1 MNQKP
6 SPLHRASEWIVD
18 HYRLFFVVFAALLVF
33 SAVASGWV
41 KVENDV
47 AAYLPADSE
56 TRQGLDIMEQEFQ
69 TYGSAKIL
77 LRDTDADAAAA
88 TAEQIRAVDGVD
100 SCTYTMNDTGSALL
114 SVSLSDLEGSDTC
127 AQTVQALRDLLDGSG
142 AYIYSA
148 EGYSISDQING
159 EVRGLLVIV
168 AIILVTVLTFTSST
182 YAEVPILL
190 ITFLAAALINK
201 GTNFVFGTISFVS
214 NAVAILLQLA
224 MSVDYAIIFCNRYK
238 QAHETLPV
246 REAVIE
252 SLEKSITVISS
263 SSLTTIAGLVA
274 MTFMKFGLG
283 RDLGIVLIKAILISM
298 LTVFLLMPGLLLK
311 LGPAMDK
318 TKHRNFVPKI
328 SGVGRLAWR
337 TRRVVPLVFAAVLVV
352 ACIGANRVSYVYS
365 EAPLK
370 THNADVNRT
379 ASQAITDDFGDET
392 VLAVVV
398 PAGDY
403 TQEAALLDALSA
415 LPEVKSAVGIAGTEA
430 AGGYRLADA
439 VDYRTFAQLSGA
451 DSTSAQALFALYA
464 AENGAAQTAAQ
475 DLSGYQ
481 VPLLKLFEFLN
492 DKIADGTV
500 TLSAAQAAQ
509 VTALSSQ
516 LERASAQLE
525 GTSYHRLVLTL
536 AAASD
541 GDETFALLDRIHAVV
556 HQYYPTDSYLVGDA
570 MSAYGSEQTFT
581 QDNVMVSAMSILM
594 VMLVLLFTFRSL
606 GMPIL
611 LTLVIQGSI
620 WINFGI
626 TVLTGEY
633 VLFMVYLVASAIQ
646 MGCNVDYAIVV
657 ASHYTEARAD
667 QGPREAMITAL
678 NLAFPTIIT
687 SGTMLISAGL
697 LIGARVSSGAVA
709 GMGRFVGVGSLITVF
724 LVLFVLPQL
733 LLLGDTFVRRTAL
746 PAQRRL
752 PLTAA
757 SRAARWVLLA
767 AAVFVMAVSPWSVVR
782 TQQKRADR
790 VAADT
795 QLCGSAH
802 SLGELA
808 ASLGAQQETY
818 DALKRSFATGVVTDN
833 VGQSRL
839 ESGQA
844 EYDAGSEKLAAA
856 KAQYA
861 AGQAQ
866 LEQGKADYA
875 AGQEKLAA
883 AKEEY
888 AAGQA
893 QLAKI
898 QPVYDAVHPAYQRY
912 LDRQAEYDAAVASGD
927 LAKAALLWPGVTAQ
941 KQIYETQLIGTGYSI
956 ESLVQAYEAG
966 QAKLSAGAAQIAAAE
981 QQLQDAQA
989 QLAAGQ
995 QALDAAAAEIAAG
1008 QSKLDT
1014 AAGTLASGR
1023 QTLAANR
1030 QQLAQDLAALA
1041 PYEDDTERL
1050 EQGIAVLMQDETLRA
1065 RAGASASYGDICALA
1080 QDIYTADMNTARTE
1094 AAVWTGICIALF
1106 AAGALAFAGVCL
1118 GHRRGKAVAWCTAL
1132 AAILSVGCL
1141 IAMRPPVTVRC
1152 ARCACARRWRC
1163 SCWRSWPPGSR
1174 SGSARSGRSKAQGK
1188 KKPGRR
1194 QLPAPR
1200 FCFCT
1205 ALCYNGPS
1213 RSKGIAIPMVKV
1225 LFICHGNICRSPMA
1239 EYLLKEMVRQQGL
1252 AAQFQIASAATS
1264 REEIGNDVYPPAR
1277 AELRAHGIPVGH
1289 RTAVQVTPRDYDA
1302 YDWLLT
1308 MDENNARNLRRILP
1322 HDPDG
1327 KIRALLSFAGLQRGI
1342 ADPWYTDDFGTTYDD
1357 LVLGCTAFLD
1367 ALRRRGDI

>member
-1 MNQKP
+1 MITDICNLSFFSLSFCYQKVNPRVFVGVRSGDSIMNQKP

-481 VPLLKLFEFLN
+481 VPLLKLFKFLN

-667 QGPREAMITAL
+667 QGSREAMITAL

-790 VAADT
+790 VDADT
-795 QLCGSAH
+795 QLCDNAH

-818 DALKRSFATGVVTDN
+818 DALKLSFATGVVTDS
-833 VGQSRL
+833 VGQSQL

-856 KAQYA
+856 RAQ
-861 AGQAQ
+861 
-866 LEQGKADYA
+866 YA
-875 AGQEKLAA
+875 AGQEKLAR
-883 AKEEY
+883 
-888 AAGQA
+888 
-893 QLAKI
+893 I

-941 KQIYETQLIGTGYSI
+941 KQLYETQLIGTGYSI

-1080 QDIYTADMNTARTE
+1080 QDLYTADMDTARTE

-1118 GHRRGKAVAWCTAL
+1118 GHRRGKAAAWCTAL

-1141 IAMRPPVTVRC
+1141 IAM
-1152 ARCACARRWRC
+1152 
-1163 SCWRSWPPGSR
+1163 
-1174 SGSARSGRSKAQGK
+1174 
-1188 KKPGRR
+1188 
-1194 QLPAPR
+1194 
-1200 FCFCT
+1200 
-1205 ALCYNGPS
+1205 
-1213 RSKGIAIPMVKV
+1213 
-1225 LFICHGNICRSPMA
+1225 
-1239 EYLLKEMVRQQGL
+1239 L
-1252 AAQFQIASAATS
+1252 AAGHGA
-1264 REEIGNDVYPPAR
+1264 
-1277 AELRAHGIPVGH
+1277 LR
-1289 RTAVQVTPRDYDA
+1289 TLCLCAV
-1302 YDWLLT
+1302 L
-1308 MDENNARNLRRILP
+1308 
-1322 HDPDG
+1322 
-1327 KIRALLSFAGLQRGI
+1327 ALLVLAFVAAGLTLRQR
-1342 ADPWYTDDFGTTYDD
+1342 AQR
-1357 LVLGCTAFLD
+1357 AQ
-1367 ALRRRGDI
+1367 

>member
-1 MNQKP
+1 MITDICNLSFFSLSFCYQKVNPRVFVGVRSGDSIMNQKP

-415 LPEVKSAVGIAGTEA
+415 VPEVKSAVGIAGLEA

-439 VDYRTFAQLSGA
+439 VDYRTFAQLSDV

-481 VPLLKLFEFLN
+481 VPLLKLFKFLN

-790 VAADT
+790 VVADT
-795 QLCGSAH
+795 QLCGSAR

-818 DALKRSFATGVVTDN
+818 DALKLSFATGVVTDN

-893 QLAKI
+893 QLARI

-941 KQIYETQLIGTGYSI
+941 KQLYETQL
-956 ESLVQAYEAG
+956 
-966 QAKLSAGAAQIAAAE
+966 
-981 QQLQDAQA
+981 
-989 QLAAGQ
+989 
-995 QALDAAAAEIAAG
+995 LDAAAAEIAAG

-1080 QDIYTADMNTARTE
+1080 QDLYTADMNTARTE

-1141 IAMRPPVTVRC
+1141 IAM
-1152 ARCACARRWRC
+1152 
-1163 SCWRSWPPGSR
+1163 
-1174 SGSARSGRSKAQGK
+1174 
-1188 KKPGRR
+1188 
-1194 QLPAPR
+1194 
-1200 FCFCT
+1200 
-1205 ALCYNGPS
+1205 
-1213 RSKGIAIPMVKV
+1213 
-1225 LFICHGNICRSPMA
+1225 
-1239 EYLLKEMVRQQGL
+1239 L
-1252 AAQFQIASAATS
+1252 AAGHGALRTLCLCAA
-1264 REEIGNDVYPPAR
+1264 
-1277 AELRAHGIPVGH
+1277 L
-1289 RTAVQVTPRDYDA
+1289 
-1302 YDWLLT
+1302 
-1308 MDENNARNLRRILP
+1308 
-1322 HDPDG
+1322 
-1327 KIRALLSFAGLQRGI
+1327 ALLVLAFVAAGFTLRQR
-1342 ADPWYTDDFGTTYDD
+1342 AQR
-1357 LVLGCTAFLD
+1357 AQ
-1367 ALRRRGDI
+1367 

>member
-1 MNQKP
+1 MITDICNLSFFSLSFCYQKVNPRVFVGVRSGDSIMNQKP

-481 VPLLKLFEFLN
+481 VPLLKLFKFLN

-500 TLSAAQAAQ
+500 T
-509 VTALSSQ
+509 LSSQ

-667 QGPREAMITAL
+667 QGSREAMITAL

-790 VAADT
+790 VDADT
-795 QLCGSAH
+795 QLCDNAH

-818 DALKRSFATGVVTDN
+818 DALKLSFATGVVTDS
-833 VGQSRL
+833 VGQSQL

-856 KAQYA
+856 RAQYA

-875 AGQEKLAA
+875 AGQAQLAA

-888 AAGQA
+888 AAGQEK
-893 QLAKI
+893 LARI

-941 KQIYETQLIGTGYSI
+941 KQLYETQLIGTGYSI

-1080 QDIYTADMNTARTE
+1080 QDLYTADMDTARTE

-1118 GHRRGKAVAWCTAL
+1118 GHRRGKAAAWCTAL

-1141 IAMRPPVTVRC
+1141 IAM
-1152 ARCACARRWRC
+1152 
-1163 SCWRSWPPGSR
+1163 
-1174 SGSARSGRSKAQGK
+1174 
-1188 KKPGRR
+1188 
-1194 QLPAPR
+1194 
-1200 FCFCT
+1200 
-1205 ALCYNGPS
+1205 
-1213 RSKGIAIPMVKV
+1213 
-1225 LFICHGNICRSPMA
+1225 
-1239 EYLLKEMVRQQGL
+1239 L
-1252 AAQFQIASAATS
+1252 AAGHGA
-1264 REEIGNDVYPPAR
+1264 
-1277 AELRAHGIPVGH
+1277 LR
-1289 RTAVQVTPRDYDA
+1289 TLCLCAV
-1302 YDWLLT
+1302 L
-1308 MDENNARNLRRILP
+1308 
-1322 HDPDG
+1322 
-1327 KIRALLSFAGLQRGI
+1327 ALLVLAFVAAGLTLRQR
-1342 ADPWYTDDFGTTYDD
+1342 AQR
-1357 LVLGCTAFLD
+1357 AQ
-1367 ALRRRGDI
+1367 

>member
-1 MNQKP
+1 
-6 SPLHRASEWIVD
+6 
-18 HYRLFFVVFAALLVF
+18 
-33 SAVASGWV
+33 
-41 KVENDV
+41 
-47 AAYLPADSE
+47 
-56 TRQGLDIMEQEFQ
+56 
-69 TYGSAKIL
+69 
-77 LRDTDADAAAA
+77 
-88 TAEQIRAVDGVD
+88 
-100 SCTYTMNDTGSALL
+100 
-114 SVSLSDLEGSDTC
+114 
-127 AQTVQALRDLLDGSG
+127 
-142 AYIYSA
+142 
-148 EGYSISDQING
+148 
-159 EVRGLLVIV
+159 
-168 AIILVTVLTFTSST
+168 
-182 YAEVPILL
+182 
-190 ITFLAAALINK
+190 
-201 GTNFVFGTISFVS
+201 
-214 NAVAILLQLA
+214 
-224 MSVDYAIIFCNRYK
+224 
-238 QAHETLPV
+238 
-246 REAVIE
+246 
-252 SLEKSITVISS
+252 
-263 SSLTTIAGLVA
+263 
-274 MTFMKFGLG
+274 
-283 RDLGIVLIKAILISM
+283 M

-439 VDYRTFAQLSGA
+439 VDYRTFAQLSDV

-481 VPLLKLFEFLN
+481 VPLLKLFKFLN

-790 VAADT
+790 VDADT
-795 QLCGSAH
+795 QLCDNAH

-818 DALKRSFATGVVTDN
+818 DALKLSFATGVVTDN

-866 LEQGKADYA
+866 LDR
-875 AGQEKLAA
+875 
-883 AKEEY
+883 
-888 AAGQA
+888 
-893 QLAKI
+893 I

-941 KQIYETQLIGTGYSI
+941 KQLYETQLIGTGYSI

-1014 AAGTLASGR
+1014 AAGTLAAGR

-1080 QDIYTADMNTARTE
+1080 QDLYTADMDTARTE

-1106 AAGALAFAGVCL
+1106 AAGALALAGVCL
-1118 GHRRGKAVAWCTAL
+1118 GHGRGKTVAWCTAL

-1141 IAMRPPVTVRC
+1141 IAM
-1152 ARCACARRWRC
+1152 
-1163 SCWRSWPPGSR
+1163 
-1174 SGSARSGRSKAQGK
+1174 
-1188 KKPGRR
+1188 
-1194 QLPAPR
+1194 
-1200 FCFCT
+1200 
-1205 ALCYNGPS
+1205 
-1213 RSKGIAIPMVKV
+1213 
-1225 LFICHGNICRSPMA
+1225 
-1239 EYLLKEMVRQQGL
+1239 L
-1252 AAQFQIASAATS
+1252 AAGHGALRTLCLCAA
-1264 REEIGNDVYPPAR
+1264 
-1277 AELRAHGIPVGH
+1277 L
-1289 RTAVQVTPRDYDA
+1289 
-1302 YDWLLT
+1302 
-1308 MDENNARNLRRILP
+1308 
-1322 HDPDG
+1322 
-1327 KIRALLSFAGLQRGI
+1327 ALLVLAFVAAGLTLRQR
-1342 ADPWYTDDFGTTYDD
+1342 AQR
-1357 LVLGCTAFLD
+1357 AQ
-1367 ALRRRGDI
+1367 

>member
-18 HYRLFFVVFAALLVF
+18 HYRLFFVVFAVLLAF

-69 TYGSAKIL
+69 TYGLAKIL

-328 SGVGRLAWR
+328 SGVGRLAWW

-370 THNADVNRT
+370 THNADANRT

-403 TQEAALLDALSA
+403 TREAALLDALSA

-439 VDYRTFAQLSGA
+439 VDYRTFAQLSDV

-500 TLSAAQAAQ
+500 TLSD
-509 VTALSSQ
+509 Q
-516 LERASAQLE
+516 LARASAQLE

-541 GDETFALLDRIHAVV
+541 GEETFALLDRIHAVV

-752 PLTAA
+752 PLPSA

-767 AAVFVMAVSPWSVVR
+767 AAVFVMAVSPWSAVR
-782 TQQKRADR
+782 TQQERADR
-790 VAADT
+790 VEADT
-795 QLCGSAH
+795 QLCDSAR

-818 DALKRSFATGVVTDN
+818 DALKLSFATGVVTDN
-833 VGQSRL
+833 VGQSQL
-839 ESGQA
+839 QSGQA
-844 EYDAGSEKLAAA
+844 EYDAGSEKLTAA

-941 KQIYETQLIGTGYSI
+941 KQLYETQLLGTGYSI

-966 QAKLSAGAAQIAAAE
+966 QAKLSEGAVQIAAAE
-981 QQLQDAQA
+981 QQLQDAQV
-989 QLAAGQ
+989 QLVAGQ

-1030 QQLAQDLAALA
+1030 QQLAQDLAELA

-1050 EQGIAVLMQDETLRA
+1050 EQGIAVLMQDETLRT

-1080 QDIYTADMNTARTE
+1080 QDLYAADMDTARTE
-1094 AAVWTGICIALF
+1094 AAVWTGICIVLF
-1106 AAGALAFAGVCL
+1106 AAGALALTGVCL
-1118 GHRRGKAVAWCTAL
+1118 GHRRGKAMAWCTAL

-1141 IAMRPPVTVRC
+1141 IAML
-1152 ARCACARRWRC
+1152 AA
-1163 SCWRSWPPGSR
+1163 GH
-1174 SGSARSGRSKAQGK
+1174 G
-1188 KKPGRR
+1188 
-1194 QLPAPR
+1194 
-1200 FCFCT
+1200 
-1205 ALCYNGPS
+1205 ALRTLC
-1213 RSKGIAIPMVKV
+1213 
-1225 LFICHGNICRSPMA
+1225 ICHGNICRSPMA
-1239 EYLLKEMVRQQGL
+1239 EYIFRDMVQRQGL
-1252 AAQFQIASAATS
+1252 AQRFHIASAATS

-1277 AELRAHGIPVGH
+1277 AELRAHGVPVGH
-1289 RTAVQVTPRDYDA
+1289 RAAVQVTPRDYDA

-1327 KIRALLSFAGLQRGI
+1327 KIRALLSFAGEQRGI
-1342 ADPWYTDDFGTTYDD
+1342 ADPWYTDDFGAAYADI
-1357 LVLGCTAFLD
+1357 VRGCTAFLEH
-1367 ALRRRGDI
+1367 LRRSGAV

>member
-1 MNQKP
+1 MITDICNLSFFSLSFCYQKVNPRVFVGVRSGDSIMNQKP

-439 VDYRTFAQLSGA
+439 VDYRTFAQLSDV

-481 VPLLKLFEFLN
+481 VPLLKLFKFLN

-790 VAADT
+790 VVADT
-795 QLCGSAH
+795 QLCGSAR

-818 DALKRSFATGVVTDN
+818 DALKLSFATGVVTDN

-844 EYDAGSEKLAAA
+844 EYDAGREKLAAA
-856 KAQYA
+856 RAQYA

-893 QLAKI
+893 QLARI

-912 LDRQAEYDAAVASGD
+912 LDQQAEYDAAVASGD

-941 KQIYETQLIGTGYSI
+941 KQLYETQLIGTGYSI

-1050 EQGIAVLMQDETLRA
+1050 EQGIAVLMQDETLRV

-1080 QDIYTADMNTARTE
+1080 QDFYTADMDTARTE

-1118 GHRRGKAVAWCTAL
+1118 GHRRGKAAAWCTAL

-1141 IAMRPPVTVRC
+1141 IAM
-1152 ARCACARRWRC
+1152 
-1163 SCWRSWPPGSR
+1163 
-1174 SGSARSGRSKAQGK
+1174 
-1188 KKPGRR
+1188 
-1194 QLPAPR
+1194 
-1200 FCFCT
+1200 
-1205 ALCYNGPS
+1205 
-1213 RSKGIAIPMVKV
+1213 
-1225 LFICHGNICRSPMA
+1225 
-1239 EYLLKEMVRQQGL
+1239 L
-1252 AAQFQIASAATS
+1252 AAGHGA
-1264 REEIGNDVYPPAR
+1264 
-1277 AELRAHGIPVGH
+1277 LR
-1289 RTAVQVTPRDYDA
+1289 TLCLCAV
-1302 YDWLLT
+1302 L
-1308 MDENNARNLRRILP
+1308 
-1322 HDPDG
+1322 
-1327 KIRALLSFAGLQRGI
+1327 ALLVLAFVAAGLTLRQR
-1342 ADPWYTDDFGTTYDD
+1342 AQR
-1357 LVLGCTAFLD
+1357 AQ
-1367 ALRRRGDI
+1367 

>member
-1 MNQKP
+1 MITDICNLSFFSLSFCYQKVNPRVFVGVRSGDSIMNQKP

-392 VLAVVV
+392 VLAVIV

-782 TQQKRADR
+782 TQQKRAAR
-790 VAADT
+790 VAAAT

-1030 QQLAQDLAALA
+1030 PQLAQDLAALA

-1141 IAMRPPVTVRC
+1141 IAM
-1152 ARCACARRWRC
+1152 
-1163 SCWRSWPPGSR
+1163 
-1174 SGSARSGRSKAQGK
+1174 
-1188 KKPGRR
+1188 
-1194 QLPAPR
+1194 
-1200 FCFCT
+1200 
-1205 ALCYNGPS
+1205 
-1213 RSKGIAIPMVKV
+1213 
-1225 LFICHGNICRSPMA
+1225 
-1239 EYLLKEMVRQQGL
+1239 L
-1252 AAQFQIASAATS
+1252 AAGHGALRTLCLCAA
-1264 REEIGNDVYPPAR
+1264 
-1277 AELRAHGIPVGH
+1277 L
-1289 RTAVQVTPRDYDA
+1289 
-1302 YDWLLT
+1302 
-1308 MDENNARNLRRILP
+1308 
-1322 HDPDG
+1322 
-1327 KIRALLSFAGLQRGI
+1327 ALLVLAFVAAGFTLRQR
-1342 ADPWYTDDFGTTYDD
+1342 AQR
-1357 LVLGCTAFLD
+1357 AQ
-1367 ALRRRGDI
+1367 

>member
-1 MNQKP
+1 MCI
-6 SPLHRASEWIVD
+6 R
-18 HYRLFFVVFAALLVF
+18 
-33 SAVASGWV
+33 
-41 KVENDV
+41 
-47 AAYLPADSE
+47 DS
-56 TRQGLDIMEQEFQ
+56 
-69 TYGSAKIL
+69 
-77 LRDTDADAAAA
+77 
-88 TAEQIRAVDGVD
+88 
-100 SCTYTMNDTGSALL
+100 
-114 SVSLSDLEGSDTC
+114 
-127 AQTVQALRDLLDGSG
+127 
-142 AYIYSA
+142 
-148 EGYSISDQING
+148 
-159 EVRGLLVIV
+159 
-168 AIILVTVLTFTSST
+168 
-182 YAEVPILL
+182 
-190 ITFLAAALINK
+190 
-201 GTNFVFGTISFVS
+201 
-214 NAVAILLQLA
+214 
-224 MSVDYAIIFCNRYK
+224 
-238 QAHETLPV
+238 
-246 REAVIE
+246 
-252 SLEKSITVISS
+252 
-263 SSLTTIAGLVA
+263 
-274 MTFMKFGLG
+274 
-283 RDLGIVLIKAILISM
+283 
-298 LTVFLLMPGLLLK
+298 
-311 LGPAMDK
+311 
-318 TKHRNFVPKI
+318 RNFVPKI

-1141 IAMRPPVTVRC
+1141 IAM
-1152 ARCACARRWRC
+1152 
-1163 SCWRSWPPGSR
+1163 
-1174 SGSARSGRSKAQGK
+1174 
-1188 KKPGRR
+1188 
-1194 QLPAPR
+1194 
-1200 FCFCT
+1200 
-1205 ALCYNGPS
+1205 
-1213 RSKGIAIPMVKV
+1213 
-1225 LFICHGNICRSPMA
+1225 
-1239 EYLLKEMVRQQGL
+1239 L
-1252 AAQFQIASAATS
+1252 AAGHGALRTLCLCAA
-1264 REEIGNDVYPPAR
+1264 
-1277 AELRAHGIPVGH
+1277 L
-1289 RTAVQVTPRDYDA
+1289 
-1302 YDWLLT
+1302 
-1308 MDENNARNLRRILP
+1308 
-1322 HDPDG
+1322 
-1327 KIRALLSFAGLQRGI
+1327 ALLVLAFVAAGFTLRQR
-1342 ADPWYTDDFGTTYDD
+1342 AQR
-1357 LVLGCTAFLD
+1357 AQ
-1367 ALRRRGDI
+1367 

>member
-1 MNQKP
+1 M
-6 SPLHRASEWIVD
+6 
-18 HYRLFFVVFAALLVF
+18 
-33 SAVASGWV
+33 
-41 KVENDV
+41 
-47 AAYLPADSE
+47 
-56 TRQGLDIMEQEFQ
+56 
-69 TYGSAKIL
+69 
-77 LRDTDADAAAA
+77 
-88 TAEQIRAVDGVD
+88 
-100 SCTYTMNDTGSALL
+100 
-114 SVSLSDLEGSDTC
+114 
-127 AQTVQALRDLLDGSG
+127 
-142 AYIYSA
+142 
-148 EGYSISDQING
+148 
-159 EVRGLLVIV
+159 
-168 AIILVTVLTFTSST
+168 
-182 YAEVPILL
+182 
-190 ITFLAAALINK
+190 
-201 GTNFVFGTISFVS
+201 
-214 NAVAILLQLA
+214 
-224 MSVDYAIIFCNRYK
+224 
-238 QAHETLPV
+238 
-246 REAVIE
+246 
-252 SLEKSITVISS
+252 
-263 SSLTTIAGLVA
+263 
-274 MTFMKFGLG
+274 
-283 RDLGIVLIKAILISM
+283 
-298 LTVFLLMPGLLLK
+298 
-311 LGPAMDK
+311 
-318 TKHRNFVPKI
+318 
-328 SGVGRLAWR
+328 
-337 TRRVVPLVFAAVLVV
+337 
-352 ACIGANRVSYVYS
+352 
-365 EAPLK
+365 
-370 THNADVNRT
+370 
-379 ASQAITDDFGDET
+379 
-392 VLAVVV
+392 
-398 PAGDY
+398 
-403 TQEAALLDALSA
+403 
-415 LPEVKSAVGIAGTEA
+415 
-430 AGGYRLADA
+430 
-439 VDYRTFAQLSGA
+439 
-451 DSTSAQALFALYA
+451 
-464 AENGAAQTAAQ
+464 
-475 DLSGYQ
+475 
-481 VPLLKLFEFLN
+481 PLLKLFEFLN

-556 HQYYPTDSYLVGDA
+556 HQYYSTDSYLVGDA

-611 LTLVIQGSI
+611 LTLAIQGSI

-790 VAADT
+790 VDADT
-795 QLCGSAH
+795 QLCDNAH

-818 DALKRSFATGVVTDN
+818 DVLKRSFATGVVTDN

-875 AGQEKLAA
+875 AGQEQLAA

-893 QLAKI
+893 QLARI

-941 KQIYETQLIGTGYSI
+941 KQLYETQLLGTGYSI
-956 ESLVQAYEAG
+956 ESLVQAYETG

-1080 QDIYTADMNTARTE
+1080 QDLYTADMDTARTE

-1118 GHRRGKAVAWCTAL
+1118 GHRSGKAVAWCTAL

-1141 IAMRPPVTVRC
+1141 IAMLAAGHGALRTLCLC
-1152 ARCACARRWRC
+1152 A
-1163 SCWRSWPPGSR
+1163 
-1174 SGSARSGRSKAQGK
+1174 
-1188 KKPGRR
+1188 
-1194 QLPAPR
+1194 
-1200 FCFCT
+1200 
-1205 ALCYNGPS
+1205 AL
-1213 RSKGIAIPMVKV
+1213 ALLV
-1225 LFICHGNICRSPMA
+1225 LAFVA
-1239 EYLLKEMVRQQGL
+1239 AGL
-1252 AAQFQIASAATS
+1252 ALRQRAQ
-1264 REEIGNDVYPPAR
+1264 R
-1277 AELRAHGIPVGH
+1277 AQRA
-1289 RTAVQVTPRDYDA
+1289 Q
-1302 YDWLLT
+1302 
-1308 MDENNARNLRRILP
+1308 
-1322 HDPDG
+1322 
-1327 KIRALLSFAGLQRGI
+1327 
-1342 ADPWYTDDFGTTYDD
+1342 
-1357 LVLGCTAFLD
+1357 
-1367 ALRRRGDI
+1367 

>member
-1 MNQKP
+1 MITDICNLSFFSLSFCYQKVNPRVFVGVRSGDSIMNQKP

-451 DSTSAQALFALYA
+451 DSTSAPALFALYA

-500 TLSAAQAAQ
+500 T
-509 VTALSSQ
+509 LSSQ

-790 VAADT
+790 VVADT
-795 QLCGSAH
+795 QLCGSAR

-818 DALKRSFATGVVTDN
+818 DALKLSFATGVVTDN

-844 EYDAGSEKLAAA
+844 EYDAGREK
-856 KAQYA
+856 
-861 AGQAQ
+861 
-866 LEQGKADYA
+866 
-875 AGQEKLAA
+875 
-883 AKEEY
+883 
-888 AAGQA
+888 
-893 QLAKI
+893 
-898 QPVYDAVHPAYQRY
+898 
-912 LDRQAEYDAAVASGD
+912 
-927 LAKAALLWPGVTAQ
+927 
-941 KQIYETQLIGTGYSI
+941 
-956 ESLVQAYEAG
+956 
-966 QAKLSAGAAQIAAAE
+966 
-981 QQLQDAQA
+981 
-989 QLAAGQ
+989 LAAGQ

-1030 QQLAQDLAALA
+1030 QQLAQDLAALT

-1080 QDIYTADMNTARTE
+1080 QDLYTADMDTARTE
-1094 AAVWTGICIALF
+1094 AAVWTGICITLF

-1118 GHRRGKAVAWCTAL
+1118 GHRSGKAVAWCTAL

-1141 IAMRPPVTVRC
+1141 IAM
-1152 ARCACARRWRC
+1152 
-1163 SCWRSWPPGSR
+1163 
-1174 SGSARSGRSKAQGK
+1174 
-1188 KKPGRR
+1188 
-1194 QLPAPR
+1194 
-1200 FCFCT
+1200 
-1205 ALCYNGPS
+1205 
-1213 RSKGIAIPMVKV
+1213 
-1225 LFICHGNICRSPMA
+1225 
-1239 EYLLKEMVRQQGL
+1239 L
-1252 AAQFQIASAATS
+1252 AAGHGALRTLCLCAA
-1264 REEIGNDVYPPAR
+1264 
-1277 AELRAHGIPVGH
+1277 L
-1289 RTAVQVTPRDYDA
+1289 
-1302 YDWLLT
+1302 
-1308 MDENNARNLRRILP
+1308 
-1322 HDPDG
+1322 
-1327 KIRALLSFAGLQRGI
+1327 ALLVLAFVAAGFTLRQR
-1342 ADPWYTDDFGTTYDD
+1342 AQR
-1357 LVLGCTAFLD
+1357 AQ
-1367 ALRRRGDI
+1367 

>member
-33 SAVASGWV
+33 SAIASGWV

-328 SGVGRLAWR
+328 SGIGRLAWR

-370 THNADVNRT
+370 THNADANRT

-403 TQEAALLDALSA
+403 TREAALLDALSA

-439 VDYRTFAQLSGA
+439 VDYRTFAQLSDV

-475 DLSGYQ
+475 DLRGYQ

-516 LERASAQLE
+516 LARASAQLE

-752 PLTAA
+752 PLPAA

-767 AAVFVMAVSPWSVVR
+767 AAVFVMAVSPWSAVR
-782 TQQKRADR
+782 TQQERADR
-790 VAADT
+790 VEADT
-795 QLCGSAH
+795 QLCDSAR

-818 DALKRSFATGVVTDN
+818 DALKLSFATGVVTDN
-833 VGQSRL
+833 VGQSQL
-839 ESGQA
+839 QSGQA

-912 LDRQAEYDAAVASGD
+912 LDRQAEYDAA
-927 LAKAALLWPGVTAQ
+927 
-941 KQIYETQLIGTGYSI
+941 
-956 ESLVQAYEAG
+956 
-966 QAKLSAGAAQIAAAE
+966 E

-989 QLAAGQ
+989 QLVAGQ

-1030 QQLAQDLAALA
+1030 QQLAQDLAELA

-1050 EQGIAVLMQDETLRA
+1050 ERGIAVLMQGEALRT
-1065 RAGASASYGDICALA
+1065 RAGSSASYGDICALA
-1080 QDIYTADMNTARTE
+1080 QDLYAADMDTARTE
-1094 AAVWTGICIALF
+1094 AAVWTGICTVLF

-1141 IAMRPPVTVRC
+1141 IAM
-1152 ARCACARRWRC
+1152 
-1163 SCWRSWPPGSR
+1163 
-1174 SGSARSGRSKAQGK
+1174 
-1188 KKPGRR
+1188 
-1194 QLPAPR
+1194 
-1200 FCFCT
+1200 
-1205 ALCYNGPS
+1205 
-1213 RSKGIAIPMVKV
+1213 
-1225 LFICHGNICRSPMA
+1225 
-1239 EYLLKEMVRQQGL
+1239 L
-1252 AAQFQIASAATS
+1252 AAGHGA
-1264 REEIGNDVYPPAR
+1264 
-1277 AELRAHGIPVGH
+1277 LR
-1289 RTAVQVTPRDYDA
+1289 TLCLCAV
-1302 YDWLLT
+1302 L
-1308 MDENNARNLRRILP
+1308 
-1322 HDPDG
+1322 
-1327 KIRALLSFAGLQRGI
+1327 ALLVLAFVAAGLTLRQR
-1342 ADPWYTDDFGTTYDD
+1342 AQR
-1357 LVLGCTAFLD
+1357 AQ
-1367 ALRRRGDI
+1367 

>member
-1 MNQKP
+1 MNKKP

-18 HYRLFFVVFAALLVF
+18 HYRLFFIVFAVLLVF

-56 TRQGLDIMEQEFQ
+56 VRQGLDIMEQEFQ

-77 LRDTDADAAAA
+77 LRDTDADTAAAM
-88 TAEQIRAVDGVD
+88 AEQIRAVDGVD
-100 SCTYTMNDTGSALL
+100 SCTYTMNDAGSALL
-114 SVSLSDLEGSDTC
+114 SVSLSDLEGSDAC

-142 AYIYSA
+142 AYIYST

-252 SLEKSITVISS
+252 SLAKSITVISS

-283 RDLGIVLIKAILISM
+283 RDLGIVLIKAILISLM
-298 LTVFLLMPGLLLK
+298 TVFLLTPGLLLK

-352 ACIGANRVSYVYS
+352 ACIGANHVSYVYS

-370 THNADVNRT
+370 THNADANRT
-379 ASQAITDDFGDET
+379 ASQAITADFGDET

-439 VDYRTFAQLSGA
+439 VDYRTFAQLSGV

-464 AENGAAQTAAQ
+464 AENGATQTAAQ

-500 TLSAAQAAQ
+500 TLSDAQAAQ
-509 VTALSSQ
+509 VTALSDQ
-516 LERASAQLE
+516 LARASAQLE

-570 MSAYGSEQTFT
+570 MSAYGAEQTFT

-594 VMLVLLFTFRSL
+594 VMLVLLFAFRSL

-733 LLLGDTFVRRTAL
+733 LLLGDAFVRRTAL

-767 AAVFVMAVSPWSVVR
+767 AAVFVMAVSPWSAVR
-782 TQQKRADR
+782 TQQERADR
-790 VAADT
+790 VEADT
-795 QLCGSAH
+795 QLCDSAR

-818 DALKRSFATGVVTDN
+818 DALKLSFATGVVTDN
-833 VGQSRL
+833 VGQSQL
-839 ESGQA
+839 QSGQA

-856 KAQYA
+856 RAQYA

-866 LEQGKADYA
+866 LAR
-875 AGQEKLAA
+875 
-883 AKEEY
+883 
-888 AAGQA
+888 
-893 QLAKI
+893 I

-912 LDRQAEYDAAVASGD
+912 LDRQAEYDAAVADGD
-927 LAKAALLWPGVTAQ
+927 LARAALLWPGVTAQ
-941 KQIYETQLIGTGYSI
+941 KQLYETQLLGTGYSI

-966 QAKLSAGAAQIAAAE
+966 QAKLSEGAVQIAAAE

-989 QLAAGQ
+989 QLVAGQ

-1030 QQLAQDLAALA
+1030 QQLAQDLAELA

-1050 EQGIAVLMQDETLRA
+1050 EQGIAVLMQGEALRT
-1065 RAGASASYGDICALA
+1065 RAGSSASYGDICALA
-1080 QDIYTADMNTARTE
+1080 QDLYAADMDTARTE
-1094 AAVWTGICIALF
+1094 AAVWTGICIVLF
-1106 AAGALAFAGVCL
+1106 AAGALALTGVCL
-1118 GHRRGKAVAWCTAL
+1118 GHGRGKAAAWCTAL

-1141 IAMRPPVTVRC
+1141 IAMLAAGHGALRTLCLC
-1152 ARCACARRWRC
+1152 AAVALLVLAFVAAGLTLRQRAA
-1163 SCWRSWPPGSR
+1163 
-1174 SGSARSGRSKAQGK
+1174 KAQ
-1188 KKPGRR
+1188 
-1194 QLPAPR
+1194 
-1200 FCFCT
+1200 
-1205 ALCYNGPS
+1205 
-1213 RSKGIAIPMVKV
+1213 
-1225 LFICHGNICRSPMA
+1225 
-1239 EYLLKEMVRQQGL
+1239 
-1252 AAQFQIASAATS
+1252 
-1264 REEIGNDVYPPAR
+1264 
-1277 AELRAHGIPVGH
+1277 
-1289 RTAVQVTPRDYDA
+1289 
-1302 YDWLLT
+1302 
-1308 MDENNARNLRRILP
+1308 
-1322 HDPDG
+1322 
-1327 KIRALLSFAGLQRGI
+1327 
-1342 ADPWYTDDFGTTYDD
+1342 
-1357 LVLGCTAFLD
+1357 
-1367 ALRRRGDI
+1367 

>member
-1 MNQKP
+1 MNKKP
-6 SPLHRASEWIVD
+6 STLYRASEWIVD
-18 HYRLFFVVFAALLVF
+18 HYRLFFIVFAVLLVF

-77 LRDTDADAAAA
+77 LRGTDADTAAA

-100 SCTYTMNDTGSALL
+100 SCTYTMNDAGSALL
-114 SVSLSDLEGSDTC
+114 SVSLADLEGSDTC
-127 AQTVQALRDLLDGSG
+127 AQTVQTLRDLLDGSG

-252 SLEKSITVISS
+252 SLAKSITVISS

-283 RDLGIVLIKAILISM
+283 RDLGIVLIKAIFISL
-298 LTVFLLMPGLLLK
+298 LTAFLLMPGLLLK

-328 SGVGRLAWR
+328 SGIGRLAWR

-352 ACIGANRVSYVYS
+352 ACVGVNRVSYVYS

-370 THNADVNRT
+370 THNADANRT
-379 ASQAITDDFGDET
+379 ASQAITADFGDET

-403 TQEAALLDALSA
+403 DQEAALLDALSA
-415 LPEVKSAVGIAGTEA
+415 VPEVKSAVGIAGTEA

-439 VDYRTFAQLSGA
+439 VDYRTFAQLSGV

-475 DLSGYQ
+475 DLRGYQ
-481 VPLLKLFEFLN
+481 VPLLKLFAFLN

-500 TLSAAQAAQ
+500 TLSDAQAAQ
-509 VTALSSQ
+509 VTALSDQ
-516 LERASAQLE
+516 LTRASAQLE
-525 GTSYHRLVLTL
+525 GASYHRLVLTL

-752 PLTAA
+752 PLTSA

-782 TQQKRADR
+782 TQQERADR
-790 VAADT
+790 VEADT
-795 QLCGSAH
+795 QLCDNAR

-818 DALKRSFATGVVTDN
+818 DALKLSFATGVVTDN
-833 VGQSRL
+833 VGQSQL
-839 ESGQA
+839 QSGHA

-856 KAQYA
+856 RAQ
-861 AGQAQ
+861 
-866 LEQGKADYA
+866 YA
-875 AGQEKLAA
+875 AGQEKLAR
-883 AKEEY
+883 
-888 AAGQA
+888 
-893 QLAKI
+893 I

-941 KQIYETQLIGTGYSI
+941 KQLYETQLVGTGYSI

-966 QAKLSAGAAQIAAAE
+966 RAQLADGAAQIAAAE

-989 QLAAGQ
+989 QLVAGQ
-995 QALDAAAAEIAAG
+995 EALDAAAAEIAAG

-1030 QQLAQDLAALA
+1030 QQLSQDLAALT

-1050 EQGIAVLMQDETLRA
+1050 EQGITVLMQDEALRA
-1065 RAGASASYGDICALA
+1065 RAGSSASYGDICALA
-1080 QDIYTADMNTARTE
+1080 QDLYTADMDTARTE

-1106 AAGALAFAGVCL
+1106 AAGALALAGVCL
-1118 GHRRGKAVAWCTAL
+1118 GHGRGKAVAWCTAL

-1141 IAMRPPVTVRC
+1141 IA
-1152 ARCACARRWRC
+1152 
-1163 SCWRSWPPGSR
+1163 
-1174 SGSARSGRSKAQGK
+1174 
-1188 KKPGRR
+1188 
-1194 QLPAPR
+1194 
-1200 FCFCT
+1200 
-1205 ALCYNGPS
+1205 
-1213 RSKGIAIPMVKV
+1213 I
-1225 LFICHGNICRSPMA
+1225 
-1239 EYLLKEMVRQQGL
+1239 L
-1252 AAQFQIASAATS
+1252 AAGHGALRTLCLCAA
-1264 REEIGNDVYPPAR
+1264 V
-1277 AELRAHGIPVGH
+1277 
-1289 RTAVQVTPRDYDA
+1289 
-1302 YDWLLT
+1302 
-1308 MDENNARNLRRILP
+1308 
-1322 HDPDG
+1322 
-1327 KIRALLSFAGLQRGI
+1327 ALLVLAFVAAGL
-1342 ADPWYTDDFGTTYDD
+1342 T
-1357 LVLGCTAFLD
+1357 
-1367 ALRRRGDI
+1367 LRQCAERTQ

>member
-1 MNQKP
+1 MITDICNLSFFSLSFCYQKVNPRVFVGVRSGDSIMNQKP

-415 LPEVKSAVGIAGTEA
+415 RPEVKSAVGIAGTEA

-481 VPLLKLFEFLN
+481 VPLLKLFKFLN

-667 QGPREAMITAL
+667 QGSREAMITAL

-790 VAADT
+790 VDADT
-795 QLCGSAH
+795 QLCDNAH

-818 DALKRSFATGVVTDN
+818 DALKLSFATGVVTDS
-833 VGQSRL
+833 VGQSQL

-856 KAQYA
+856 RAQYA

-875 AGQEKLAA
+875 AGQAQLAA

-888 AAGQA
+888 AAGQEK
-893 QLAKI
+893 LARI

-941 KQIYETQLIGTGYSI
+941 KQLYETQLIGTGYSI

-1080 QDIYTADMNTARTE
+1080 QDLYTADMDTARTE

-1118 GHRRGKAVAWCTAL
+1118 GHRRGKAAAWCTAL

-1141 IAMRPPVTVRC
+1141 IAM
-1152 ARCACARRWRC
+1152 
-1163 SCWRSWPPGSR
+1163 
-1174 SGSARSGRSKAQGK
+1174 
-1188 KKPGRR
+1188 
-1194 QLPAPR
+1194 
-1200 FCFCT
+1200 
-1205 ALCYNGPS
+1205 
-1213 RSKGIAIPMVKV
+1213 
-1225 LFICHGNICRSPMA
+1225 
-1239 EYLLKEMVRQQGL
+1239 L
-1252 AAQFQIASAATS
+1252 AAGHGA
-1264 REEIGNDVYPPAR
+1264 
-1277 AELRAHGIPVGH
+1277 LR
-1289 RTAVQVTPRDYDA
+1289 TLCLCAV
-1302 YDWLLT
+1302 L
-1308 MDENNARNLRRILP
+1308 
-1322 HDPDG
+1322 
-1327 KIRALLSFAGLQRGI
+1327 ALLVLAFVAAGLTLRQR
-1342 ADPWYTDDFGTTYDD
+1342 AQR
-1357 LVLGCTAFLD
+1357 AQ
-1367 ALRRRGDI
+1367 

>member
-1 MNQKP
+1 MNKKP
-6 SPLHRASEWIVD
+6 SPLYRASEWIVD
-18 HYRLFFVVFAALLVF
+18 HYRLFFIVFAVLLVF

-77 LRDTDADAAAA
+77 LRGTDADTAAA

-100 SCTYTMNDTGSALL
+100 SCTYTMNDAGSALL
-114 SVSLSDLEGSDTC
+114 SVSLADLEGSDTC

-148 EGYSISDQING
+148 EGYSVSDQING

-252 SLEKSITVISS
+252 SLAKSITVISS

-283 RDLGIVLIKAILISM
+283 RDLGIVLIKAIFISL
-298 LTVFLLMPGLLLK
+298 LTAFLLMPGLLLK

-328 SGVGRLAWR
+328 SGIGRLAWR

-352 ACIGANRVSYVYS
+352 ACVGVNRVSYVYS

-370 THNADVNRT
+370 THNADANRT
-379 ASQAITDDFGDET
+379 ASQAITADFGDET

-403 TQEAALLDALSA
+403 DQEAALLDALSA
-415 LPEVKSAVGIAGTEA
+415 VPEVKSAVGIAGTEA

-439 VDYRTFAQLSGA
+439 VDYRTFAQLSGV

-475 DLSGYQ
+475 DLRGYQ
-481 VPLLKLFEFLN
+481 VPLLKLFAFLN

-500 TLSAAQAAQ
+500 TLSDAQAAQ
-509 VTALSSQ
+509 VTALSDQ
-516 LERASAQLE
+516 LTRASAQLE
-525 GTSYHRLVLTL
+525 GASYHRLVLTL

-752 PLTAA
+752 PLTSA

-782 TQQKRADR
+782 TQQERADR
-790 VAADT
+790 VEADT
-795 QLCGSAH
+795 QLCDNAR

-808 ASLGAQQETY
+808 ASLGAQQET
-818 DALKRSFATGVVTDN
+818 
-833 VGQSRL
+833 
-839 ESGQA
+839 
-844 EYDAGSEKLAAA
+844 
-856 KAQYA
+856 
-861 AGQAQ
+861 
-866 LEQGKADYA
+866 
-875 AGQEKLAA
+875 
-883 AKEEY
+883 
-888 AAGQA
+888 
-893 QLAKI
+893 
-898 QPVYDAVHPAYQRY
+898 
-912 LDRQAEYDAAVASGD
+912 YDAAVASGD

-941 KQIYETQLIGTGYSI
+941 KQLYETQLVGTGYSI

-966 QAKLSAGAAQIAAAE
+966 RAQLADGAAQIAAAE

-989 QLAAGQ
+989 QLVAGQ
-995 QALDAAAAEIAAG
+995 EALDAAAAEIAAG

-1030 QQLAQDLAALA
+1030 QQLSQDLAALT

-1050 EQGIAVLMQDETLRA
+1050 EQGITVLMQDEALRA
-1065 RAGASASYGDICALA
+1065 RAGSSASYGDICALA
-1080 QDIYTADMNTARTE
+1080 QDLYTADMDTARTE

-1106 AAGALAFAGVCL
+1106 AAGALALAGVCL
-1118 GHRRGKAVAWCTAL
+1118 GHGRGKAVAWCTAL

-1141 IAMRPPVTVRC
+1141 IA
-1152 ARCACARRWRC
+1152 
-1163 SCWRSWPPGSR
+1163 
-1174 SGSARSGRSKAQGK
+1174 
-1188 KKPGRR
+1188 
-1194 QLPAPR
+1194 
-1200 FCFCT
+1200 
-1205 ALCYNGPS
+1205 
-1213 RSKGIAIPMVKV
+1213 I
-1225 LFICHGNICRSPMA
+1225 
-1239 EYLLKEMVRQQGL
+1239 L
-1252 AAQFQIASAATS
+1252 AAGHGALRTLCLCAA
-1264 REEIGNDVYPPAR
+1264 V
-1277 AELRAHGIPVGH
+1277 
-1289 RTAVQVTPRDYDA
+1289 
-1302 YDWLLT
+1302 
-1308 MDENNARNLRRILP
+1308 
-1322 HDPDG
+1322 
-1327 KIRALLSFAGLQRGI
+1327 ALLVLAFVAAGL
-1342 ADPWYTDDFGTTYDD
+1342 T
-1357 LVLGCTAFLD
+1357 
-1367 ALRRRGDI
+1367 LRQCAERTQ

>member
-1 MNQKP
+1 MNKKP
-6 SPLHRASEWIVD
+6 SPLHRVSEWIVD
-18 HYRLFFVVFAALLVF
+18 HYRLFFIVFAVLLVF

-77 LRDTDADAAAA
+77 LHGTDADTAAA

-100 SCTYTMNDTGSALL
+100 SCTYTMNDAGSALL
-114 SVSLSDLEGSDTC
+114 SVSLSDLEGSDAC

-201 GTNFVFGTISFVS
+201 GTNFIFGTISFVS

-238 QAHETLPV
+238 QAHKTLPV

-252 SLEKSITVISS
+252 SLAKSITVISS
-263 SSLTTIAGLVA
+263 SSLTTVAGLVA

-283 RDLGIVLIKAILISM
+283 RDLGIVLIKAIFISL

-352 ACIGANRVSYVYS
+352 ACIGTNRVSYVYS

-379 ASQAITDDFGDET
+379 ASQAITADFGDET

-403 TQEAALLDALSA
+403 DQEAALLDALSA
-415 LPEVKSAVGIAGTEA
+415 VPEVKSAVGIAGTEA
-430 AGGYRLADA
+430 VGGYRLADA
-439 VDYRTFAQLSGA
+439 VDYRTFARLSGV

-475 DLSGYQ
+475 DLRGYQ

-500 TLSAAQAAQ
+500 TLSDAQAAQ
-509 VTALSSQ
+509 VTALSDQ
-516 LERASAQLE
+516 LTRATAQLE

-594 VMLVLLFTFRSL
+594 VMLVLLFTFRSI

-657 ASHYTEARAD
+657 ASLYTEARAE
-667 QGPREAMITAL
+667 QGPREAMISAL

-757 SRAARWVLLA
+757 SRAARLAMLA
-767 AAVFVMAVSPWSVVR
+767 AAVFVMAVSPWSLAR
-782 TQQKRADR
+782 TQQERADR
-790 VAADT
+790 VDADT
-795 QLCGSAH
+795 QLCDNAR

-818 DALKRSFATGVVTDN
+818 DALKLSFATGVVTDN

-839 ESGQA
+839 QSGQA

-856 KAQYA
+856 RAQYA
-861 AGQAQ
+861 TGQAQ
-866 LEQGKADYA
+866 
-875 AGQEKLAA
+875 LAA

-888 AAGQA
+888 AAGQEK
-893 QLAKI
+893 LARI

-912 LDRQAEYDAAVASGD
+912 LDRQAEYDAAVANGD

-941 KQIYETQLIGTGYSI
+941 KQLYETQLIGTGYSI

-966 QAKLSAGAAQIAAAE
+966 QAQLAGGAAQIAAAE
-981 QQLQDAQA
+981 QQLADAQA
-989 QLAAGQ
+989 QLVAGQ

-1014 AAGTLASGR
+1014 AAGALASGR

-1030 QQLAQDLAALA
+1030 QQLAQDLAELT

-1050 EQGIAVLMQDETLRA
+1050 EQGVAVLMQDEALRA
-1065 RAGASASYGDICALA
+1065 RAGSAASYGDICALA
-1080 QDIYTADMNTARTE
+1080 QDLYTADMDTARTE
-1094 AAVWTGICIALF
+1094 AAVWTGICIVLF
-1106 AAGALAFAGVCL
+1106 AAGALALAGVCL

-1141 IAMRPPVTVRC
+1141 IAMLSAGHGALRTLCLC
-1152 ARCACARRWRC
+1152 AA
-1163 SCWRSWPPGSR
+1163 G
-1174 SGSARSGRSKAQGK
+1174 
-1188 KKPGRR
+1188 
-1194 QLPAPR
+1194 
-1200 FCFCT
+1200 
-1205 ALCYNGPS
+1205 
-1213 RSKGIAIPMVKV
+1213 
-1225 LFICHGNICRSPMA
+1225 
-1239 EYLLKEMVRQQGL
+1239 
-1252 AAQFQIASAATS
+1252 
-1264 REEIGNDVYPPAR
+1264 
-1277 AELRAHGIPVGH
+1277 
-1289 RTAVQVTPRDYDA
+1289 
-1302 YDWLLT
+1302 
-1308 MDENNARNLRRILP
+1308 
-1322 HDPDG
+1322 
-1327 KIRALLSFAGLQRGI
+1327 ALLVLAFVATGL
-1342 ADPWYTDDFGTTYDD
+1342 T
-1357 LVLGCTAFLD
+1357 
-1367 ALRRRGDI
+1367 LRQCAERAQ

>member
-415 LPEVKSAVGIAGTEA
+415 VPEVKSAVGIAGTEA

-439 VDYRTFAQLSGA
+439 VDYRTFAQLSDV

-795 QLCGSAH
+795 QLCGSAR

-818 DALKRSFATGVVTDN
+818 DALKLSFATGVVTDN
-833 VGQSRL
+833 VGQRRL

-893 QLAKI
+893 QLARI

-927 LAKAALLWPGVTAQ
+927 LVKAALLWPGVTAQ
-941 KQIYETQLIGTGYSI
+941 KQLYETQLIGTGYSI

-1014 AAGTLASGR
+1014 AAGTLAAGR

-1050 EQGIAVLMQDETLRA
+1050 EQGIAVLMQDETLRT

-1080 QDIYTADMNTARTE
+1080 QDLYTADMDTARTE

-1118 GHRRGKAVAWCTAL
+1118 GHRSGKDVAWCTAL

-1141 IAMRPPVTVRC
+1141 IAM
-1152 ARCACARRWRC
+1152 
-1163 SCWRSWPPGSR
+1163 
-1174 SGSARSGRSKAQGK
+1174 
-1188 KKPGRR
+1188 
-1194 QLPAPR
+1194 
-1200 FCFCT
+1200 
-1205 ALCYNGPS
+1205 
-1213 RSKGIAIPMVKV
+1213 
-1225 LFICHGNICRSPMA
+1225 
-1239 EYLLKEMVRQQGL
+1239 L
-1252 AAQFQIASAATS
+1252 AAGHGALRTLCLCAA
-1264 REEIGNDVYPPAR
+1264 V
-1277 AELRAHGIPVGH
+1277 
-1289 RTAVQVTPRDYDA
+1289 
-1302 YDWLLT
+1302 
-1308 MDENNARNLRRILP
+1308 
-1322 HDPDG
+1322 
-1327 KIRALLSFAGLQRGI
+1327 ALLALAFVAAGLTLRQR
-1342 ADPWYTDDFGTTYDD
+1342 AQR
-1357 LVLGCTAFLD
+1357 AQ
-1367 ALRRRGDI
+1367 

>member
-1 MNQKP
+1 MITDICNLSFFSLSFCYQKVNPRVFVGVRSGDSIMNQKP

-88 TAEQIRAVDGVD
+88 TAEQIHAVDGVD

-398 PAGDY
+398 PSGDY

-415 LPEVKSAVGIAGTEA
+415 VPEVKSAVGIAGLEA

-439 VDYRTFAQLSGA
+439 VDYRTFAQLSGV

-790 VAADT
+790 VVADT
-795 QLCGSAH
+795 QLCGSAR

-818 DALKRSFATGVVTDN
+818 DALKLSFATGVVTDN

-844 EYDAGSEKLAAA
+844 EYDAGREK
-856 KAQYA
+856 
-861 AGQAQ
+861 
-866 LEQGKADYA
+866 
-875 AGQEKLAA
+875 
-883 AKEEY
+883 
-888 AAGQA
+888 
-893 QLAKI
+893 
-898 QPVYDAVHPAYQRY
+898 
-912 LDRQAEYDAAVASGD
+912 
-927 LAKAALLWPGVTAQ
+927 
-941 KQIYETQLIGTGYSI
+941 
-956 ESLVQAYEAG
+956 
-966 QAKLSAGAAQIAAAE
+966 
-981 QQLQDAQA
+981 
-989 QLAAGQ
+989 LAAGQ

-1030 QQLAQDLAALA
+1030 QQLAQDLAALT

-1080 QDIYTADMNTARTE
+1080 QDLYTADMDTARTE
-1094 AAVWTGICIALF
+1094 AAVWTGICITLF

-1118 GHRRGKAVAWCTAL
+1118 GHRSGKAVAWCTAL

-1141 IAMRPPVTVRC
+1141 IAM
-1152 ARCACARRWRC
+1152 
-1163 SCWRSWPPGSR
+1163 
-1174 SGSARSGRSKAQGK
+1174 
-1188 KKPGRR
+1188 
-1194 QLPAPR
+1194 
-1200 FCFCT
+1200 
-1205 ALCYNGPS
+1205 
-1213 RSKGIAIPMVKV
+1213 
-1225 LFICHGNICRSPMA
+1225 
-1239 EYLLKEMVRQQGL
+1239 L
-1252 AAQFQIASAATS
+1252 AAGHGALRTLCLCAA
-1264 REEIGNDVYPPAR
+1264 
-1277 AELRAHGIPVGH
+1277 L
-1289 RTAVQVTPRDYDA
+1289 
-1302 YDWLLT
+1302 
-1308 MDENNARNLRRILP
+1308 
-1322 HDPDG
+1322 
-1327 KIRALLSFAGLQRGI
+1327 ALLVLAFVAAGFTLRQR
-1342 ADPWYTDDFGTTYDD
+1342 AQR
-1357 LVLGCTAFLD
+1357 AQ
-1367 ALRRRGDI
+1367 

>member
-1 MNQKP
+1 M
-6 SPLHRASEWIVD
+6 
-18 HYRLFFVVFAALLVF
+18 
-33 SAVASGWV
+33 
-41 KVENDV
+41 
-47 AAYLPADSE
+47 
-56 TRQGLDIMEQEFQ
+56 
-69 TYGSAKIL
+69 
-77 LRDTDADAAAA
+77 
-88 TAEQIRAVDGVD
+88 
-100 SCTYTMNDTGSALL
+100 
-114 SVSLSDLEGSDTC
+114 
-127 AQTVQALRDLLDGSG
+127 
-142 AYIYSA
+142 
-148 EGYSISDQING
+148 
-159 EVRGLLVIV
+159 
-168 AIILVTVLTFTSST
+168 
-182 YAEVPILL
+182 
-190 ITFLAAALINK
+190 
-201 GTNFVFGTISFVS
+201 
-214 NAVAILLQLA
+214 
-224 MSVDYAIIFCNRYK
+224 
-238 QAHETLPV
+238 
-246 REAVIE
+246 
-252 SLEKSITVISS
+252 
-263 SSLTTIAGLVA
+263 
-274 MTFMKFGLG
+274 
-283 RDLGIVLIKAILISM
+283 
-298 LTVFLLMPGLLLK
+298 
-311 LGPAMDK
+311 
-318 TKHRNFVPKI
+318 
-328 SGVGRLAWR
+328 
-337 TRRVVPLVFAAVLVV
+337 VPLVFAAVLVV

-481 VPLLKLFEFLN
+481 VPLLKLFKFLN

-667 QGPREAMITAL
+667 QGSREAMITAL

-790 VAADT
+790 VDADT
-795 QLCGSAH
+795 QLCDNAH

-818 DALKRSFATGVVTDN
+818 DALKLSFATGVVTDS
-833 VGQSRL
+833 VGQSQL

-856 KAQYA
+856 RAQYA

-875 AGQEKLAA
+875 AGQAQLAA

-888 AAGQA
+888 AAGQEK
-893 QLAKI
+893 LARI

-941 KQIYETQLIGTGYSI
+941 KQLYETQLIGTGYSI

-1080 QDIYTADMNTARTE
+1080 QDLYTADMDTARTE

-1118 GHRRGKAVAWCTAL
+1118 GHRRGKAAAWCTAL

-1141 IAMRPPVTVRC
+1141 IAM
-1152 ARCACARRWRC
+1152 
-1163 SCWRSWPPGSR
+1163 
-1174 SGSARSGRSKAQGK
+1174 
-1188 KKPGRR
+1188 
-1194 QLPAPR
+1194 
-1200 FCFCT
+1200 
-1205 ALCYNGPS
+1205 
-1213 RSKGIAIPMVKV
+1213 
-1225 LFICHGNICRSPMA
+1225 
-1239 EYLLKEMVRQQGL
+1239 L
-1252 AAQFQIASAATS
+1252 AAGHGA
-1264 REEIGNDVYPPAR
+1264 
-1277 AELRAHGIPVGH
+1277 LR
-1289 RTAVQVTPRDYDA
+1289 TLCLCAV
-1302 YDWLLT
+1302 L
-1308 MDENNARNLRRILP
+1308 
-1322 HDPDG
+1322 
-1327 KIRALLSFAGLQRGI
+1327 ALLVLAFVAAGLTLRQR
-1342 ADPWYTDDFGTTYDD
+1342 AQR
-1357 LVLGCTAFLD
+1357 AQ
-1367 ALRRRGDI
+1367 

>member
-1 MNQKP
+1 MNKKP

-18 HYRLFFVVFAALLVF
+18 HYRLFFIVFAVLLVF

-56 TRQGLDIMEQEFQ
+56 VRQGLDIMEQEFQ

-77 LRDTDADAAAA
+77 LRDTDADTAAAM
-88 TAEQIRAVDGVD
+88 AEQIRAVDGVD
-100 SCTYTMNDTGSALL
+100 SCTYTMNDAGSALL
-114 SVSLSDLEGSDTC
+114 SVSLSDLEGSDAC

-142 AYIYSA
+142 AYIYST

-252 SLEKSITVISS
+252 SLAKSITVISS

-283 RDLGIVLIKAILISM
+283 RDLGIVLIKAILISLM
-298 LTVFLLMPGLLLK
+298 TVFLLTPGLLLK

-352 ACIGANRVSYVYS
+352 ACIGANHVSYVYS

-370 THNADVNRT
+370 THNADANRT
-379 ASQAITDDFGDET
+379 ASQAITADFGDET

-415 LPEVKSAVGIAGTEA
+415 MPEVKSAVGIAGTEA

-439 VDYRTFAQLSGA
+439 VDYRTFAQLSGV

-500 TLSAAQAAQ
+500 TLSDAQAAQ
-509 VTALSSQ
+509 VTALSDQ
-516 LERASAQLE
+516 LARASAQLE

-570 MSAYGSEQTFT
+570 MSAYGAEQTFT

-594 VMLVLLFTFRSL
+594 VMLVLLFAFRSL

-709 GMGRFVGVGSLITVF
+709 GMGRFVGIGSLITVF

-733 LLLGDTFVRRTAL
+733 LLLGDAFVRRTAL

-767 AAVFVMAVSPWSVVR
+767 AAVFVMAVSPWSAVR
-782 TQQKRADR
+782 TQQERADR
-790 VAADT
+790 VEADT
-795 QLCGSAH
+795 QLCDSAR

-818 DALKRSFATGVVTDN
+818 DALKLSFATGVVTDN
-833 VGQSRL
+833 VGQSQL
-839 ESGQA
+839 QSG
-844 EYDAGSEKLAAA
+844 
-856 KAQYA
+856 
-861 AGQAQ
+861 
-866 LEQGKADYA
+866 
-875 AGQEKLAA
+875 
-883 AKEEY
+883 
-888 AAGQA
+888 
-893 QLAKI
+893 
-898 QPVYDAVHPAYQRY
+898 
-912 LDRQAEYDAAVASGD
+912 QAEYDAAVADGD
-927 LAKAALLWPGVTAQ
+927 LARAALLWPGVTAQ
-941 KQIYETQLIGTGYSI
+941 KQLYETQLLGTGYSI

-966 QAKLSAGAAQIAAAE
+966 QAKLSEGAVQIAAAE

-989 QLAAGQ
+989 QLVAGQ

-1030 QQLAQDLAALA
+1030 QQLAQDLAELA

-1050 EQGIAVLMQDETLRA
+1050 EQGIAVLMQGEALRT
-1065 RAGASASYGDICALA
+1065 RAGSAASYGDICALA
-1080 QDIYTADMNTARTE
+1080 QDLYTADMDTARTE
-1094 AAVWTGICIALF
+1094 AAVWTGICIVLF
-1106 AAGALAFAGVCL
+1106 AAGALALTGVCL
-1118 GHRRGKAVAWCTAL
+1118 GHGRGKAAAWCTAL

-1141 IAMRPPVTVRC
+1141 IAMLADGHGALRTLCLC
-1152 ARCACARRWRC
+1152 AALALLVLAFVAAGLTLRQRAA
-1163 SCWRSWPPGSR
+1163 
-1174 SGSARSGRSKAQGK
+1174 KAQ
-1188 KKPGRR
+1188 
-1194 QLPAPR
+1194 
-1200 FCFCT
+1200 
-1205 ALCYNGPS
+1205 
-1213 RSKGIAIPMVKV
+1213 
-1225 LFICHGNICRSPMA
+1225 
-1239 EYLLKEMVRQQGL
+1239 
-1252 AAQFQIASAATS
+1252 
-1264 REEIGNDVYPPAR
+1264 
-1277 AELRAHGIPVGH
+1277 
-1289 RTAVQVTPRDYDA
+1289 
-1302 YDWLLT
+1302 
-1308 MDENNARNLRRILP
+1308 
-1322 HDPDG
+1322 
-1327 KIRALLSFAGLQRGI
+1327 
-1342 ADPWYTDDFGTTYDD
+1342 
-1357 LVLGCTAFLD
+1357 
-1367 ALRRRGDI
+1367 

>member
-1 MNQKP
+1 MITDICNLSFFSLSFCYQKVNPRVFVGVRSGDSIMNQKP

-844 EYDAGSEKLAAA
+844 EYDA
-856 KAQYA
+856 
-861 AGQAQ
+861 
-866 LEQGKADYA
+866 
-875 AGQEKLAA
+875 
-883 AKEEY
+883 
-888 AAGQA
+888 
-893 QLAKI
+893 
-898 QPVYDAVHPAYQRY
+898 
-912 LDRQAEYDAAVASGD
+912 AVASGD

-1080 QDIYTADMNTARTE
+1080 QDLYTADMNTARTE

-1141 IAMRPPVTVRC
+1141 IAM
-1152 ARCACARRWRC
+1152 
-1163 SCWRSWPPGSR
+1163 
-1174 SGSARSGRSKAQGK
+1174 
-1188 KKPGRR
+1188 
-1194 QLPAPR
+1194 
-1200 FCFCT
+1200 
-1205 ALCYNGPS
+1205 
-1213 RSKGIAIPMVKV
+1213 
-1225 LFICHGNICRSPMA
+1225 
-1239 EYLLKEMVRQQGL
+1239 L
-1252 AAQFQIASAATS
+1252 AAGHGALRTLCLCAA
-1264 REEIGNDVYPPAR
+1264 
-1277 AELRAHGIPVGH
+1277 L
-1289 RTAVQVTPRDYDA
+1289 
-1302 YDWLLT
+1302 
-1308 MDENNARNLRRILP
+1308 
-1322 HDPDG
+1322 
-1327 KIRALLSFAGLQRGI
+1327 ALLVLAFVAAGFTLRQR
-1342 ADPWYTDDFGTTYDD
+1342 AQR
-1357 LVLGCTAFLD
+1357 AQ
-1367 ALRRRGDI
+1367 

>member
-1 MNQKP
+1 MNKKP

-18 HYRLFFVVFAALLVF
+18 HYRLFFIVFAVLLVF

-77 LRDTDADAAAA
+77 LRGTDADTAAA

-100 SCTYTMNDTGSALL
+100 SCTYTMNDAGSALL
-114 SVSLSDLEGSDTC
+114 SVSLSDLEGSDAC

-201 GTNFVFGTISFVS
+201 GTNFIFGTISFVS

-252 SLEKSITVISS
+252 SLAKSITVISS
-263 SSLTTIAGLVA
+263 SSLTTVAGLVA

-283 RDLGIVLIKAILISM
+283 RDLGIVLIKAIFISL

-318 TKHRNFVPKI
+318 TKHRNFVPKV

-352 ACIGANRVSYVYS
+352 ACIGTNRVSYVYS

-379 ASQAITDDFGDET
+379 ASQAITADFGDET

-403 TQEAALLDALSA
+403 DQEAALLNALSA
-415 LPEVKSAVGIAGTEA
+415 VPEVKSAVGIAGTEA

-439 VDYRTFAQLSGA
+439 VDYRTFAQLGGV

-475 DLSGYQ
+475 DLRGYQ
-481 VPLLKLFEFLN
+481 VPLLKLFGFLN

-500 TLSAAQAAQ
+500 TLSDAQAAQ
-509 VTALSSQ
+509 VTALSDQ
-516 LERASAQLE
+516 LTRASAQLE

-594 VMLVLLFTFRSL
+594 VMLVLLFTFRSI

-620 WINFGI
+620 WINFGL

-657 ASHYTEARAD
+657 ASLYTEARAE

-757 SRAARWVLLA
+757 SRAARLAMLA
-767 AAVFVMAVSPWSVVR
+767 AAVFVMAVSPWSLAR
-782 TQQKRADR
+782 TQQERADR
-790 VAADT
+790 VVADT
-795 QLCGSAH
+795 QLCDNAR

-818 DALKRSFATGVVTDN
+818 DALKLSFATGVVTDN

-839 ESGQA
+839 QSGQA

-856 KAQYA
+856 RAQYA

-875 AGQEKLAA
+875 AGQAQLAA

-888 AAGQA
+888 AAGQEK
-893 QLAKI
+893 LARI

-912 LDRQAEYDAAVASGD
+912 LDRQAEYDAAVANGD

-941 KQIYETQLIGTGYSI
+941 KQIYETQLLGTGYSI

-966 QAKLSAGAAQIAAAE
+966 QAQLADGAAQIAAAE
-981 QQLQDAQA
+981 QQLADAQA
-989 QLAAGQ
+989 QLVAGQ
-995 QALDAAAAEIAAG
+995 EALDAAAAEIAAG

-1014 AAGTLASGR
+1014 AAGALASGR

-1030 QQLAQDLAALA
+1030 QQLAQDLAELT

-1050 EQGIAVLMQDETLRA
+1050 EQGIAVLMQDEALRA
-1065 RAGASASYGDICALA
+1065 RAGSAASYGDICALA
-1080 QDIYTADMNTARTE
+1080 QDFYTADMDTARTE
-1094 AAVWTGICIALF
+1094 AAVWTGICIVLF
-1106 AAGALAFAGVCL
+1106 AAGALALAGVCL
-1118 GHRRGKAVAWCTAL
+1118 GRGRGKAVAWCTAL

-1141 IAMRPPVTVRC
+1141 IAMLAAGHGALRTLCLC
-1152 ARCACARRWRC
+1152 AAGALLVLAFVATGLTLRQCAA
-1163 SCWRSWPPGSR
+1163 
-1174 SGSARSGRSKAQGK
+1174 KAQ
-1188 KKPGRR
+1188 
-1194 QLPAPR
+1194 
-1200 FCFCT
+1200 
-1205 ALCYNGPS
+1205 
-1213 RSKGIAIPMVKV
+1213 
-1225 LFICHGNICRSPMA
+1225 
-1239 EYLLKEMVRQQGL
+1239 
-1252 AAQFQIASAATS
+1252 
-1264 REEIGNDVYPPAR
+1264 
-1277 AELRAHGIPVGH
+1277 
-1289 RTAVQVTPRDYDA
+1289 
-1302 YDWLLT
+1302 
-1308 MDENNARNLRRILP
+1308 
-1322 HDPDG
+1322 
-1327 KIRALLSFAGLQRGI
+1327 
-1342 ADPWYTDDFGTTYDD
+1342 
-1357 LVLGCTAFLD
+1357 
-1367 ALRRRGDI
+1367 

>member
-525 GTSYHRLVLTL
+525 GTSYYRLVLTL

-1141 IAMRPPVTVRC
+1141 IAM
-1152 ARCACARRWRC
+1152 
-1163 SCWRSWPPGSR
+1163 
-1174 SGSARSGRSKAQGK
+1174 
-1188 KKPGRR
+1188 
-1194 QLPAPR
+1194 
-1200 FCFCT
+1200 
-1205 ALCYNGPS
+1205 
-1213 RSKGIAIPMVKV
+1213 
-1225 LFICHGNICRSPMA
+1225 
-1239 EYLLKEMVRQQGL
+1239 L
-1252 AAQFQIASAATS
+1252 AAGHGALRTLCLCAA
-1264 REEIGNDVYPPAR
+1264 
-1277 AELRAHGIPVGH
+1277 L
-1289 RTAVQVTPRDYDA
+1289 
-1302 YDWLLT
+1302 
-1308 MDENNARNLRRILP
+1308 
-1322 HDPDG
+1322 
-1327 KIRALLSFAGLQRGI
+1327 ALLVLAFVAAGFTLRQR
-1342 ADPWYTDDFGTTYDD
+1342 AQR
-1357 LVLGCTAFLD
+1357 AQ
-1367 ALRRRGDI
+1367 

>member
-790 VAADT
+790 VVADT
-795 QLCGSAH
+795 QLCGSAR

-818 DALKRSFATGVVTDN
+818 DALKLSFATGVVTDN

-844 EYDAGSEKLAAA
+844 EYDT
-856 KAQYA
+856 
-861 AGQAQ
+861 
-866 LEQGKADYA
+866 
-875 AGQEKLAA
+875 
-883 AKEEY
+883 
-888 AAGQA
+888 
-893 QLAKI
+893 
-898 QPVYDAVHPAYQRY
+898 
-912 LDRQAEYDAAVASGD
+912 AVASGD

-941 KQIYETQLIGTGYSI
+941 KQLYETQLIGTGYSI

-1030 QQLAQDLAALA
+1030 QQLAQDLAALT

-1080 QDIYTADMNTARTE
+1080 QDLYTADMDTARTE
-1094 AAVWTGICIALF
+1094 AAVWTGICITLF

-1118 GHRRGKAVAWCTAL
+1118 GHRSGKAVAWCTAL

-1141 IAMRPPVTVRC
+1141 IAM
-1152 ARCACARRWRC
+1152 
-1163 SCWRSWPPGSR
+1163 
-1174 SGSARSGRSKAQGK
+1174 
-1188 KKPGRR
+1188 
-1194 QLPAPR
+1194 
-1200 FCFCT
+1200 
-1205 ALCYNGPS
+1205 
-1213 RSKGIAIPMVKV
+1213 
-1225 LFICHGNICRSPMA
+1225 
-1239 EYLLKEMVRQQGL
+1239 L
-1252 AAQFQIASAATS
+1252 AAGHGALRTLCLCAA
-1264 REEIGNDVYPPAR
+1264 
-1277 AELRAHGIPVGH
+1277 L
-1289 RTAVQVTPRDYDA
+1289 
-1302 YDWLLT
+1302 
-1308 MDENNARNLRRILP
+1308 
-1322 HDPDG
+1322 
-1327 KIRALLSFAGLQRGI
+1327 ALLVLAFVAAGFTLRQR
-1342 ADPWYTDDFGTTYDD
+1342 AQR
-1357 LVLGCTAFLD
+1357 AQ
-1367 ALRRRGDI
+1367 

>member
-1 MNQKP
+1 MNKKP

-18 HYRLFFVVFAALLVF
+18 HYRLFFIVFAALLVF

-77 LRDTDADAAAA
+77 LRDTDADTAAA

-100 SCTYTMNDTGSALL
+100 SCTYTMNDAGSALL
-114 SVSLSDLEGSDTC
+114 PVSLSDLEGSDAC

-201 GTNFVFGTISFVS
+201 GTNFIFGTISFVS

-238 QAHETLPV
+238 QAHKTLPV

-252 SLEKSITVISS
+252 SLAKSITVISS
-263 SSLTTIAGLVA
+263 SSLTTVAGLVA

-283 RDLGIVLIKAILISM
+283 RDLGIVLIKAIFISL

-337 TRRVVPLVFAAVLVV
+337 TRRVVPFVFAAVLVV

-379 ASQAITDDFGDET
+379 ASQAITADFGDET

-403 TQEAALLDALSA
+403 DQEAALLDALSA
-415 LPEVKSAVGIAGTEA
+415 VPEVKSAVGIAGTEA

-439 VDYRTFAQLSGA
+439 VDYRTFAQLGGV

-475 DLSGYQ
+475 DLRGYQ
-481 VPLLKLFEFLN
+481 VPLLKLFGFLN

-500 TLSAAQAAQ
+500 TLSDAQAAQ
-509 VTALSSQ
+509 VTALSDQ
-516 LERASAQLE
+516 LTRASAQLE

-594 VMLVLLFTFRSL
+594 VMLVLLFTFRSI

-620 WINFGI
+620 WINFGL

-657 ASHYTEARAD
+657 ASLYTEARAE
-667 QGPREAMITAL
+667 QGPREAMISAL

-746 PAQRRL
+746 PA
-752 PLTAA
+752 
-757 SRAARWVLLA
+757 
-767 AAVFVMAVSPWSVVR
+767 AAVFVMAVSPWSLAR
-782 TQQKRADR
+782 TQQERADR
-790 VAADT
+790 VVADT
-795 QLCGSAH
+795 QLCDNAR

-818 DALKRSFATGVVTDN
+818 DALKLSFATGVVTDS

-839 ESGQA
+839 QSGQA

-856 KAQYA
+856 RAQYA

-875 AGQEKLAA
+875 AGQAQLAA

-888 AAGQA
+888 AAGQEK
-893 QLAKI
+893 LARI

-912 LDRQAEYDAAVASGD
+912 LDRQAEYDAAVANGD

-966 QAKLSAGAAQIAAAE
+966 QVQLADGAAQIAAAE
-981 QQLQDAQA
+981 QQLADAQV

-995 QALDAAAAEIAAG
+995 QALDAAEAEIAAG

-1014 AAGTLASGR
+1014 AAGALASGR

-1030 QQLAQDLAALA
+1030 QQLAQDLAELT

-1050 EQGIAVLMQDETLRA
+1050 EQGVAVLMQDEALRA
-1065 RAGASASYGDICALA
+1065 RAGSAASYGDICALA
-1080 QDIYTADMNTARTE
+1080 QDFYTADMDTARTE
-1094 AAVWTGICIALF
+1094 AAVWTGICIVLF
-1106 AAGALAFAGVCL
+1106 AAGALALAGVCL
-1118 GHRRGKAVAWCTAL
+1118 GHRRGKAVALCTAL

-1141 IAMRPPVTVRC
+1141 IAM
-1152 ARCACARRWRC
+1152 
-1163 SCWRSWPPGSR
+1163 
-1174 SGSARSGRSKAQGK
+1174 
-1188 KKPGRR
+1188 
-1194 QLPAPR
+1194 
-1200 FCFCT
+1200 
-1205 ALCYNGPS
+1205 
-1213 RSKGIAIPMVKV
+1213 
-1225 LFICHGNICRSPMA
+1225 
-1239 EYLLKEMVRQQGL
+1239 L
-1252 AAQFQIASAATS
+1252 AAGHGA
-1264 REEIGNDVYPPAR
+1264 
-1277 AELRAHGIPVGH
+1277 LR
-1289 RTAVQVTPRDYDA
+1289 TLCLCAV
-1302 YDWLLT
+1302 L
-1308 MDENNARNLRRILP
+1308 
-1322 HDPDG
+1322 
-1327 KIRALLSFAGLQRGI
+1327 ALLVLAFVATGL
-1342 ADPWYTDDFGTTYDD
+1342 T
-1357 LVLGCTAFLD
+1357 
-1367 ALRRRGDI
+1367 LRQCAERAQ

>member
-1 MNQKP
+1 MNKKP
-6 SPLHRASEWIVD
+6 SPLHRVSEWIVD
-18 HYRLFFVVFAALLVF
+18 HYRLFFIVFAVLLVF

-77 LRDTDADAAAA
+77 LHGTDADTAAA

-100 SCTYTMNDTGSALL
+100 SCTYTMNDAGSALL
-114 SVSLSDLEGSDTC
+114 SVSLSDLEGSDAC

-201 GTNFVFGTISFVS
+201 GTNFIFGTISFVS

-252 SLEKSITVISS
+252 SLAKSITVISS
-263 SSLTTIAGLVA
+263 SSLTTVAGLVA

-283 RDLGIVLIKAILISM
+283 RDLGIVLIKAIFISL

-352 ACIGANRVSYVYS
+352 ACIGTNRVSYVYS

-379 ASQAITDDFGDET
+379 ASQAITADFGDET

-403 TQEAALLDALSA
+403 DQEAALLDALSA
-415 LPEVKSAVGIAGTEA
+415 VPEVKSAVGIAGTEA

-439 VDYRTFAQLSGA
+439 VDYRTFAQLSGV

-475 DLSGYQ
+475 DLRGYQ
-481 VPLLKLFEFLN
+481 VPLLKLFKFLN

-500 TLSAAQAAQ
+500 TLSDAQAAQ
-509 VTALSSQ
+509 VTALSDQ
-516 LERASAQLE
+516 LTRASAQLE

-594 VMLVLLFTFRSL
+594 VMLVLLFTFRSI

-657 ASHYTEARAD
+657 ASLYTEARAE
-667 QGPREAMITAL
+667 QGPREAMISAL

-757 SRAARWVLLA
+757 SRAARLAMLA
-767 AAVFVMAVSPWSVVR
+767 AAVFVMAVSPWSLAR
-782 TQQKRADR
+782 TQQERADR
-790 VAADT
+790 VVADM
-795 QLCGSAH
+795 QLCDNAR

-818 DALKRSFATGVVTDN
+818 DALKLSFATGVVTDN

-839 ESGQA
+839 QSGQA
-844 EYDAGSEKLAAA
+844 
-856 KAQYA
+856 Q
-861 AGQAQ
+861 
-866 LEQGKADYA
+866 
-875 AGQEKLAA
+875 LAA

-888 AAGQA
+888 AAGQEK
-893 QLAKI
+893 LARI

-941 KQIYETQLIGTGYSI
+941 KQLYETQLLGTGYSI

-966 QAKLSAGAAQIAAAE
+966 QAKLSEGAAQIAAAE

-989 QLAAGQ
+989 QLVAGR
-995 QALDAAAAEIAAG
+995 QALDAAAAEIAVG

-1014 AAGTLASGR
+1014 AAGALASGR

-1030 QQLAQDLAALA
+1030 QQLAQDLAELT

-1050 EQGIAVLMQDETLRA
+1050 EQGIAVLMQGEALRT
-1065 RAGASASYGDICALA
+1065 RAGSSASYGDICALA
-1080 QDIYTADMNTARTE
+1080 QDLYAADMDTARTE
-1094 AAVWTGICIALF
+1094 AAVWTGICIVLF
-1106 AAGALAFAGVCL
+1106 AAGALALAGVCL
-1118 GHRRGKAVAWCTAL
+1118 GHGRGKAVAWCTAL

-1141 IAMRPPVTVRC
+1141 IAM
-1152 ARCACARRWRC
+1152 
-1163 SCWRSWPPGSR
+1163 
-1174 SGSARSGRSKAQGK
+1174 
-1188 KKPGRR
+1188 
-1194 QLPAPR
+1194 
-1200 FCFCT
+1200 
-1205 ALCYNGPS
+1205 
-1213 RSKGIAIPMVKV
+1213 
-1225 LFICHGNICRSPMA
+1225 
-1239 EYLLKEMVRQQGL
+1239 L
-1252 AAQFQIASAATS
+1252 AA
-1264 REEIGNDVYPPAR
+1264 G
-1277 AELRAHGIPVGH
+1277 HG
-1289 RTAVQVTPRDYDA
+1289 
-1302 YDWLLT
+1302 
-1308 MDENNARNLRRILP
+1308 
-1322 HDPDG
+1322 
-1327 KIRALLSFAGLQRGI
+1327 ALLVLAFVATGL
-1342 ADPWYTDDFGTTYDD
+1342 T
-1357 LVLGCTAFLD
+1357 
-1367 ALRRRGDI
+1367 LRQCAERAQ